1 MAIYKFRLLL
11 DDYDDFFRDIEIKPK
26 QTFAD
31 FHNIIQE
38 TFKFEGKELSS
49 FFLCDH
55 SWRRGT
61 EITLI
66 DMTDNNSGN
75 IMKNCVLANFI
86 EDPHQRMN
94 YVYNFLDLNTIY
106 IELVKII
113 SEEEK
118 GVKYPRVSKSYG
130 ELPKSKIKGGKIPP
144 TVEEPVF
151 EEELVVPD
159 ENNMEEEEVQNDL
172 GEPMSGFN
180 EITEEPEENQI

>member
-1 MAIYKFRLLL
+1 MAIYKFRLLI
-11 DDYDDFFRDIEIKPK
+11 DDYDDFFRDIEIKSK

-38 TFKFEGKELSS
+38 TFKLDEKELAS

-55 SWRRGT
+55 LWRRGT

-66 DMTDNNSGN
+66 DMTDNNSGHV
-75 IMKNCVLANFI
+75 MKDSVLASFI

-94 YVYNFLDLNTIY
+94 YVYNFLDMKTIF
-106 IELVKII
+106 IELVKIF

-130 ELPKSKIKGGKIPP
+130 ELPKSKINIGKIAP
-144 TVEEPVF
+144 TVEEPIF
-151 EEELVVPD
+151 EEELIVSEETELED
-159 ENNMEEEEVQNDL
+159 EDVLGDTEPISGISDSIEE
-172 GEPMSGFN
+172 
-180 EITEEPEENQI
+180 TEENQI